1 MKRSDSCDMDN
12 KVLTSLGSSACTYAL
27 FHSGLFLL
35 SSIRFLVALRDFVN
49 TVKCAP
55 LRSLKMG
62 VATKNRRDRKRN
74 ARGSSYT
81 NSRSRSEPGG
91 TFFPPLFFMP

>member
-35 SSIRFLVALRDFVN
+35 SSIRVLVALRDFVN

-62 VATKNRRDRKRN
+62 VATKKKAGQEKKRTRKL
-74 ARGSSYT
+74 AHQ
-81 NSRSRSEPGG
+81 
-91 TFFPPLFFMP
+91 